1 MTTYNT
7 QNSLYNPSFSAPVNK
22 YEFRGNCSI
31 ARVEIKSL
39 NKKTGKY
46 DGPKVSHVGLKAT
59 PNGSFNAN
67 NAMDCY
73 AALIQA
79 SKDHKLPVSNF
90 AVYPKYEGQDGI
102 WVMNTQRGK
111 SYFPQLVRVDPNNPN
126 ARAGSSSATGND
138 ILVA

>member
-1 MTTYNT
+1 
-7 QNSLYNPSFSAPVNK
+7 
-22 YEFRGNCSI
+22 
-31 ARVEIKSL
+31 
-39 NKKTGKY
+39 
-46 DGPKVSHVGLKAT
+46 
-59 PNGSFNAN
+59 
-67 NAMDCY
+67 MDCY

-90 AVYPKYEGQDGI
+90 AVYPKYEGQDGV

-126 ARAGSSSATGND
+126 ARAGSSSATGSD